1 MLPRSDAAGDN
12 SNGGGRASD
21 NEGNVEQ
28 RRQLD
33 EVVALGQALERL
45 QVSMSMG
52 MPSSLHLPR
61 GQPCGKTHGCAEV
74 PAVNAPEMRF
84 LGGSTSTLRGEWRG
98 IHIVQASRL
107 KKLSLFGH
115 LYFNT
120 V

>member
-1 MLPRSDAAGDN
+1 MLLRSDAAGDN

-28 RRQLD
+28 RRHLD
-33 EVVALGQALERL
+33 EVVALGQALERW

>member
-1 MLPRSDAAGDN
+1 MLLRSDAAGDN

-28 RRQLD
+28 RRHLD

-61 GQPCGKTHGCAEV
+61 GQPCCGTHGCAEV
-74 PAVNAPEMRF
+74 PAVHAPEMRF
-84 LGGSTSTLRGEWRG
+84 ARVFFALL
-98 IHIVQASRL
+98 A
-107 KKLSLFGH
+107 FGATGPM
-115 LYFNT
+115 LPR
-120 V
+120 